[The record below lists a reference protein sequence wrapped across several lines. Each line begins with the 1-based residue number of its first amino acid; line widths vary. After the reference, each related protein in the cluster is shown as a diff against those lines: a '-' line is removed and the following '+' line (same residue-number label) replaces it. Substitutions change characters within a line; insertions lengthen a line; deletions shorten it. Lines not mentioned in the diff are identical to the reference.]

1 MADRYIEHLVISDAE
16 NCKVVL
22 DNGDELKGVVSIDI
36 NSVHATWFPQVK
48 MEVNLSKR
56 INDG

>member
-22 DNGDELKGVVSIDI
+22 DNGDELKGVVSIDTNLI
-36 NSVHATWFPQVK
+36 HADWFPQVTMK
-48 MEVNLSKR
+48 VNLSKR
-56 INDG
+56 LNDG